1 MRRIIF
7 NIFAIIF
14 ILLGTLSLNVHEATA
29 DTITPSDLVS
39 LINGIRTGTYGNPA
53 LVVDQILMNQAQ
65 WSAQT
70 MADYGI
76 HGHLADNGYPGVR
89 TRIANAGYGG
99 GSTVWATENWAGGQT
114 SYVTLDIIWSYWSDA
129 SHLPPMSNPAYQ
141 HIGAGVAIDSQG
153 YGIYIVIAAYTG
165 QGGSSSSTIL
175 YPTSSGNSG
184 SSTTSN
190 IVQPVLT
197 ATPNEDGDTYH
208 IVQSGQALFTIAT
221 WYGVTVE
228 EIKTLNALT
237 SNNIYVGDKLLI
249 RIKPTVTIT
258 PTRTATIAQPTRT
271 LTPTQA
277 TPTPRATV
285 TATPTPKPS
294 LGGFVKE
301 IDRQYL
307 GFGILVISAVGF
319 MIVFYSSFLKP
330 KIRK

>member
-1 MRRIIF
+1 MRRFLPLLLI
-7 NIFAIIF
+7 AV
-14 ILLGTLSLNVHEATA
+14 ILTGSLLVPFGNVQAAGSVSKADMIAMMNNWRANYWSNALIENASLNSCAQWTA
-29 DTITPSDLVS
+29 DE
-39 LINGIRTGTYGNPA
+39 
-53 LVVDQILMNQAQ
+53 
-65 WSAQT
+65 
-70 MADYGI
+70 MAKFQYRN
-76 HGHLADNGYPGVR
+76 HLAYLGYTTVSARCSQFGF
-89 TRIANAGYGG
+89 
-99 GSTVWATENWAGGQT
+99 GSGNTVFVTENWATHPNMTIDILASYKYWGDPIHMLPAT
-114 SYVTLDIIWSYWSDA
+114 SEQYRYVGVGIATGSDGYTYYILHA
-129 SHLPPMSNPAYQ
+129 GAISGEAMPAPY
-141 HIGAGVAIDSQG
+141 A
-153 YGIYIVIAAYTG
+153 
-165 QGGSSSSTIL
+165 
-175 YPTSSGNSG
+175 TSSGSTVSQEG
-184 SSTTSN
+184 TSSN
-190 IVQPVLT
+190 FVQPVLT
-197 ATPNEDGDTYH
+197 ATPNEDGSIYH
-208 IVQSGQALFTIAT
+208 IVEYGQALFTIAT

-237 SNNIYVGDKLLI
+237 SDAIYVGQKLLI

>member
-1 MRRIIF
+1 MRRFLPLLLI
-7 NIFAIIF
+7 AV
-14 ILLGTLSLNVHEATA
+14 ILTGSLLVPFGNVQAAGSVSGADMIAMMNSWRANYWSNALIENASLN
-29 DTITPSDLVS
+29 SC
-39 LINGIRTGTYGNPA
+39 
-53 LVVDQILMNQAQ
+53 AQ
-65 WSAQT
+65 WTAEE
-70 MADYGI
+70 MAKYQYRN
-76 HGHLADNGYPGVR
+76 HLAYLGYTTVSARCSQFGF
-89 TRIANAGYGG
+89 GG
-99 GSTVWATENWAGGQT
+99 GNTVFVTENWAT
-114 SYVTLDIIWSYWSDA
+114 HPNMTYDILAGYWSDA
-129 SHLPPMSNPAYQ
+129 DHMIPATWEQYRYVGVGIATGSDGYTYYILHAGAISGEPMPA
-141 HIGAGVAIDSQG
+141 AN
-153 YGIYIVIAAYTG
+153 
-165 QGGSSSSTIL
+165 
-175 YPTSSGNSG
+175 PTSSG
-184 SSTTSN
+184 STVSQPRTTVN
-190 IVQPVLT
+190 FVQPVLT

-237 SNNIYVGDKLLI
+237 SNDIYVGDKLLI

-258 PTRTATIAQPTRT
+258 PTRTATIPQPTRT
-271 LTPTQA
+271 LTPTEA